1 MLGTKQK
8 APADVL
14 DYDVDYT
21 NWIATGDSITTAVAT
36 ADKPEEIEVES
47 VQVSSEAIVKVW
59 LSGGTAGETYEITV
73 TASTDAGRVKEESF
87 KIRVKEA

>member
-14 DYDVDYT
+14 DYDVNYSR
-21 NWIATGDSITTAVAT
+21 WLSSGDTLSAVVAS
-36 ADKPEEIEVES
+36 ALPAGELEIIS
-47 VQVSSEAIVKVW
+47 SQVSGQTAKIW
-59 LSGGTAGETYEITV
+59 LSGGVIGETYEITV
-73 TASTDAGRVKEESF
+73 TATTTGGRVKEETF